1 MDPRPISMIDSVDD
15 FYAHACAM
23 EREAAERYSEFADYF
38 ADHGEQRISALCHA
52 LAVLEDAHRQ
62 RLRSRAGGDEPALP
76 TEDRWLYTGAP
87 ETAAHEFVFRVANPR
102 QMLEIALAGERRAK
116 NYFDRVAAE
125 SPDPAVRR
133 LASALAGEELEHVHW
148 VEEAL
153 ARAADPE
160 IDWERYFKGDPDDG
174 LD

>member
-1 MDPRPISMIDSVDD
+1 MDPRPGAMIDNVDD

-23 EREAAERYSEFADYF
+23 EREAAERYGEFADYF
-38 ADHGEQRISALCHA
+38 ADHGEPRVAALCRA

-62 RLRSRAGGDEPALP
+62 RLRLRAGGEEPQLLA
-76 TEDRWLYTGAP
+76 EDRWLDAGAP
-87 ETAAHEFVFRVANPR
+87 ETAAHEFVLRVANPR
-102 QMLEIALAGERRAK
+102 QMLEIALAAERRATD
-116 NYFDRVAAE
+116 YFDRVAHA

-133 LASALAGEELEHVHW
+133 LASVMATEELEHVHW

-153 ARAADPE
+153 ARAVDAD
-160 IDWERYFKGDPDDG
+160 IDWERYFGDTEGDE

>member
-1 MDPRPISMIDSVDD
+1 MDPRRNGMIESVED

-38 ADHGEQRISALCHA
+38 ADHGEQRIAALCHA

-62 RLRSRAGGDEPALP
+62 RLRARAGGEEPALP
-76 TEDRWLYTGAP
+76 PGDRWLDTGAP
-87 ETAAHEFVFRVANPR
+87 ETAAHEFVFRIANPR
-102 QMLEIALAGERRAK
+102 QMLEIALDGERRAK
-116 NYFDRVAAE
+116 NYFEHVAAE
-125 SPDPAVRR
+125 SSDPAVRK
-133 LASALAGEELEHVHW
+133 LASALAGEELQHVRW